1 VQVEPSLGRTPFDAA
16 WGPGWSPLGTWAVL
30 GLAGTHRLDVVCG
43 VIGSGKIQG
52 WVDGRLAITLDKPK
66 SLNPVVVSGPG
77 FVDGNELIIYAE
89 SADGG
94 VNVRCDV
101 FANGRSLSTGE
112 PLGVIP
118 TRAATVDR
126 RQPGYKNVL
135 STAANGVWIVPIIN
149 FWQTVLHLGTG
160 PNLVIAVLALGVI
173 SFGVTGAVSYLLNRA
188 FRRET
193 LSKRRS
199 GVVAFAG
206 YAVALAGCMAGLLV
220 AFTLARP

>member
-1 VQVEPSLGRTPFDAA
+1 MQVQPSLGRTPFDAA
-16 WGPGWSPLGTWAVL
+16 WGPGWSPLGTWAIP

-52 WVDGRLAITLDKPK
+52 WIDGQLAITLDKPK
-66 SLNPVVVSGPG
+66 SLNSVVVSGPG

-94 VNVRCDV
+94 VTVRCDIFV
-101 FANGRSLSTGE
+101 NGRSMSTGE

-118 TRAATVDR
+118 IRAATVDR

-135 STAANGVWIVPIIN
+135 SKAANGVWIVPIIN
-149 FWQTVLHLGTG
+149 FWQAVRHLDPG
-160 PNLVIAVLALGVI
+160 PNIVIAVLALGVI
-173 SFGVTGAVSYLLNRA
+173 SFGVTGAVSYLLNRT

-193 LSKRRS
+193 LSNRHS
-199 GVVAFAG
+199 GLVAFAG
-206 YAVALAGCMAGLLV
+206 YAVAFAGCMAGLVIALRV
-220 AFTLARP
+220 S